1 MLGASPT
8 SPERGQECSKR
19 LLFHREQHSERAV
32 TEDTLEMEA
41 EGSGCSSEDY
51 GRLEATI
58 RMDSLRGHRLIV
70 LVASTLQECC
80 MDIRSLRRLVKKCL
94 RGKR

>member
-1 MLGASPT
+1 M
-8 SPERGQECSKR
+8 
-19 LLFHREQHSERAV
+19 

-70 LVASTLQECC
+70 LVASTLQGMLHGYSVTPKAREEMPARQEATSRRTC
-80 MDIRSLRRLVKKCL
+80 MLGAER
-94 RGKR
+94 